1 MRDFRELKVW
11 NKAHELTLA
20 VYRSTDRFPAEER
33 YGLKSQLR
41 RATASIPTNVA
52 EGCGRFTDPDRAR
65 FISIA
70 AGSATEAEYLLMLSR
85 DLEYLPE
92 ADYAPL
98 DRDVNE
104 VKKML
109 AGLHRKLTAKS

>member
-11 NKAHELTLA
+11 QKAHRLTLA
-20 VYRSTDRFPAEER
+20 VYRATQGFPAEER

-41 RATASIPTNVA
+41 RGCASIPTNIA

-70 AGSATEAEYLLMLSR
+70 AGSATETEYLLMLAR
-85 DLEYLPE
+85 DLAYVDATAY
-92 ADYAPL
+92 ADMNVA
-98 DRDVNE
+98 VNE

-109 AGLHRKLTAKS
+109 VGFHKSLVR

>member
-11 NKAHELTLA
+11 QKAHRLTLA
-20 VYRSTDRFPAEER
+20 VYRATSGFPAEER
-33 YGLKSQLR
+33 YGLKAQLR
-41 RATASIPTNVA
+41 RGVASIPTNIA

-70 AGSATEAEYLLMLSR
+70 AGSATETEYLLMLAR
-85 DLEYLPE
+85 DLDYIE
-92 ADYAPL
+92 ANVYANL
-98 DRDVNE
+98 ERAVNE

-109 AGLHRKLTAKS
+109 RGGP